1 MEILDHVLVV
11 RAETRGVVSR
21 TAQTASFVREVAE
34 SEEPSYR
41 ETERSKSPQKI
52 ASAAGVDDSLAQRL
66 TVFERPHVHEKTA
79 ADAIESG
86 RNHGHIP
93 SPDGESDIHGA
104 PGDHAQYSVKN
115 SLPND
120 FGLVAIPAGEGGWAV
135 YRGGSE

>member
-1 MEILDHVLVV
+1 MRARV
-11 RAETRGVVSR
+11 RCH
-21 TAQTASFVREVAE
+21 
-34 SEEPSYR
+34 SYSCR
-41 ETERSKSPQKI
+41 QSARRAGRAVPCELLHPAR
-52 ASAAGVDDSLAQRL
+52 AAGVDDSLAQRL

-86 RNHGHIP
+86 RNPGHIP
-93 SPDGESDIHGA
+93 SPDSESDIHGA
-104 PGDHAQYSVKN
+104 PGDHAQNALKN